1 VRIAKWWSVCLLLAL
16 PAAGSYA
23 QDTSS
28 WRRITALE
36 DVSVVTCASEPRLSW
51 IVRSRE
57 ERRALFTPAFHKAC
71 PSGTLLQRIWPCC
84 GKGRY
89 QVIHSRA
96 QLEEILATM
105 AARPR
110 VTLSA
115 ETREAYVNDVE
126 RLVPDFK
133 KEALVFFAVP
143 YGPTG
148 NAKAFLD
155 ASVRGSVLVVKVR
168 VEVPPPPL
176 TPDTTTFYF
185 ALAVE
190 KSTIRELELVTGL
203 PAVSDLGIVSSTGA
217 PQKISIG
224 Q

>member
-1 VRIAKWWSVCLLLAL
+1 
-16 PAAGSYA
+16 
-23 QDTSS
+23 
-28 WRRITALE
+28 
-36 DVSVVTCASEPRLSW
+36 
-51 IVRSRE
+51 
-57 ERRALFTPAFHKAC
+57 
-71 PSGTLLQRIWPCC
+71 
-84 GKGRY
+84 
-89 QVIHSRA
+89 
-96 QLEEILATM
+96 
-105 AARPR
+105 
-110 VTLSA
+110 
-115 ETREAYVNDVE
+115 
-126 RLVPDFK
+126 
-133 KEALVFFAVP
+133 VP

-217 PQKISIG
+217 PQKIEIG